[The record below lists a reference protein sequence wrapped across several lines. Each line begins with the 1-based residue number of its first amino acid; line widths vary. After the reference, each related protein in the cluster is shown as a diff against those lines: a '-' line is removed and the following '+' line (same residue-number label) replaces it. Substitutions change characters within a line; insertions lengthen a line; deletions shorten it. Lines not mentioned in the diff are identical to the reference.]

1 LSVTKFGVYRNS
13 NIGIYLRGSE
23 NFTLA
28 PTGMAQ
34 SKIAKLESNLE
45 VPALTASV
53 GGSRLLGPLLAMN
66 SHGIILSKIASD
78 QEVRDLSKLTGLQVG
93 RIDMKYTS
101 VGNLVCAN
109 DHGALVSKLIPSSG
123 VRQISDIL
131 DVPVEAMS
139 IGTLYQIG
147 AMILATNAGGVIHP
161 SARDFEIDFVQDIL
175 GIEVEAGTVNSG
187 VPYVTSGIIANGRN
201 AIVGSHTSGL
211 ELATLSRALKL

>member
-1 LSVTKFGVYRNS
+1 MSITKFGVYRNS

-23 NFTLA
+23 NFILA
-28 PTGMAQ
+28 PTGLAQ

-66 SHGIILSKIASD
+66 SNGIVLSKIASD
-78 QEVRDLSKLTGLQVG
+78 QEVKDLSKLTGLRVG
-93 RIDMKYTS
+93 RIDMTYTS
-101 VGNLVCAN
+101 VGNLVCSN
-109 DHGALVSKLIPSSG
+109 DHGALVSKVIPSSG

-131 DVPVEAMS
+131 DVPVEA
-139 IGTLYQIG
+139 IGIGKFYQIG
-147 AMILATNAGGVIHP
+147 AMILVTNAGGIIHP

-187 VPYVTSGIIANGRN
+187 VPFVTSGIIANGRN